1 MYTIDSDIKQAF
13 LASKRKVGLKVVIAG
28 QFTLTEESIIDMKV
42 TATMGSSGAFTVGN
56 YTKRQLDI
64 TLVRK
69 DAPLSLSNKQVKVYA
84 GIDVSGV
91 RKYFLIGTFQTA
103 SNSLVIGRTT
113 VSIKAYDSMR
123 KCTRGALSPK
133 TTYTNKNLRFY
144 ADMLAKKL
152 GVSLTDNA
160 ITLLTN
166 VDKSQGW
173 TLDLENGGNTIVR
186 TMQAVALALGST
198 AVITND
204 NKLDFIRIRAYS
216 NITLKPDFYTDLD
229 INDLDEFTI
238 EGLKLTVPKNLTK
251 DKKEDITYCYPN
263 DDINTSIEIQ
273 ETKSD
278 LFKDKTRDIKKQLGY
293 ISANMLMGRGKAL
306 PFTYMGYELECPSLP
321 FIETGDLI
329 KAVAY
334 DGTTYELMVITHEMK
349 FSNGSF
355 LSNMKAELPSSNSVQ
370 AIESSGGAISGAL
383 TIATTKILEAN
394 NIVASHIEATKA
406 QFDALEAKKA
416 NVEDLEATNATIK
429 NLQAKS
435 ITTDNL
441 AASVANINSLTA
453 QDAIIKNI
461 SNVAIT
467 SEVIK
472 AAVAD
477 VGYVTAD
484 KVESI
489 VASSEKFI
497 AIDADI
503 TKLKADTADISTLR
517 ANSAAI
523 NKLVTGSVDIS
534 EGSFI
539 QIKAD
544 TTKVENG
551 FIKDAMI
558 GNVSASKINTGAI
571 NTNLVSIQG
580 SNGNFLIKDNTL
592 QIKDTDNKV
601 RVQMGLDSQQQYNL
615 GIYDANGNVLFDA
628 LGLGNNTV
636 RDINVADNA
645 NISAGKLN
653 IDSLYE
659 EINNEDNENTI
670 KATKIFL
677 DEEQATLD
685 ASFREMSGD
694 LDSAMTQIQANA
706 DGIKLVTSKI
716 TNTENSV
723 NKVTQNVTSLK
734 NEYYATKEDVNGL
747 SEFTRAY
754 FEESAEGKFI
764 IGKGVE
770 GNCARMSLD
779 TDKVEFIN
787 AANEVT
793 AYFGNDGFGTTQGI
807 VTTGV
812 LTIGN
817 FAFIPRD
824 NGSLDFKKIS

>member
-13 LASKRKVGLKVVIAG
+13 LASKRKVGLKIVIAG
-28 QFTLTEESIIDMKV
+28 QFTLTEDNIISMKI
-42 TATMGSSGAFTVGN
+42 TSTMGSGDAFTIGN

-69 DAPLSLSNKQVKVYA
+69 DAPLALSNKQVKVYA

-91 RKYFLIGTFQTA
+91 RKYFLIGTFQTD
-103 SNSLVIGRTT
+103 SNSLVINRTT

-123 KCTRGALSPK
+123 KCKKGALSIK
-133 TTYTNKNLRFY
+133 TAYTNKNLTFY

-152 GVSLTDNA
+152 GVSLTDSA
-160 ITLLTN
+160 QTLLAN
-166 VDKSQGW
+166 VDKNQKW
-173 TLDLENGGNTIVR
+173 TLDLEKGGNTIVR
-186 TMQAVALALGST
+186 TMQAIALALGST

-204 NKLDFIRIRAYS
+204 NKLDFIRIRPKS
-216 NITLKPDFYTDLD
+216 NIKLTPDFYTDLD
-229 INDLDEFTI
+229 IQDLDEFTI
-238 EGLKLTVPKNLTK
+238 EGLKLIVPKELTA
-251 DKKEDITYCYPN
+251 DRKEDITYYYPN
-263 DDINTSIEIQ
+263 STIKTSIEIQ

-278 LFKDKTRDIKKQLGY
+278 LFKDKSRDVSKQLGY
-293 ISANMLMGRGKAL
+293 ISDNMLIGRGKAL

-321 FIETGDLI
+321 FIETGDVI
-329 KAVAY
+329 SAQAY
-334 DGTTYELMVITHEMK
+334 DGTVYELMVITHELNY
-349 FSNGSF
+349 SNGSF
-355 LSNMKAELPSSNSVQ
+355 LSKMKAELPSSNNVQ
-370 AIESSGGAISGAL
+370 AIESSAGAITGAL
-383 TIATTKILEAN
+383 TIATTKILEVNKLVAN
-394 NIVASHIEATKA
+394 HIEATKA
-406 QFDALEAKKA
+406 EFDILEAKKA
-416 NVEDLEATNATIK
+416 NIEDLNVTNETVK

-441 AASVANINSLTA
+441 AAKVANINSLTA

-461 SNVAIT
+461 SSVALST
-467 SEVIK
+467 EVIK

-477 VGYVTAD
+477 VGYVTTD
-484 KVESI
+484 KLDAAI
-489 VASSEKFI
+489 ANSEKLT

-503 TKLKADTADISTLR
+503 TKLKADTADVSTLR

-523 NKLVTGSVDIS
+523 NKLVTGSVDIN

-544 TTKVENG
+544 TTRVENG

-558 GNVSASKINTGAI
+558 GNVSASKINTGTI
-571 NTNLVSIQG
+571 NTNLVNIQG

-601 RVQMGLDSQQQYNL
+601 RIQMGLDSQQQYNL

-628 LGLGNNTV
+628 LGLGSNTV
-636 RDINVADNA
+636 RDINVAANA

-659 EINNEDNENTI
+659 EINNEDNEHTI

-694 LDSAMTQIQANA
+694 LDTALTQIQVNA
-706 DGIKLVTSKI
+706 DGINLVTSKI
-716 TNTENSV
+716 NDTENSV
-723 NKVTQNVTSLK
+723 NKVTQSVNGLR
-734 NEYYATKEDVNGL
+734 NEYNTTKENVDGL

-754 FEESAEGKFI
+754 FEESSEGKFI

-779 TDKVEFIN
+779 TDRVEFIN